1 MVIATQEC
9 VKWKVK
15 KKKNIGFSMLV
26 LNAQGSVEQKY

>member
-15 KKKNIGFSMLV
+15 KKKIGFSMLV